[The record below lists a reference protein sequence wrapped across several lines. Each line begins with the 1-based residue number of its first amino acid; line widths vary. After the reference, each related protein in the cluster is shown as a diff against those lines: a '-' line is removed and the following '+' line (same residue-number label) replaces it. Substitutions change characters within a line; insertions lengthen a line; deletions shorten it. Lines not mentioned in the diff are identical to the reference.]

1 MFYKKSHLLQDP
13 TTKDVHLIR
22 MDMTTW
28 NAGLGHILKEVH
40 YNFNYASYNNG
51 TNGPQKKKIQ
61 TPLQNQMVLKIS

>member
-1 MFYKKSHLLQDP
+1 
-13 TTKDVHLIR
+13 